1 GFIIG
6 EDPLKLGKCRG
17 ETTGVHIKNLTS
29 LDSFGKQPDRQ
40 GTKESEMGKKVL
52 SPDQI
57 FDKLRQVEIHISQ
70 GKSIALACKE
80 AEISE

>member
-1 GFIIG
+1 
-6 EDPLKLGKCRG
+6 
-17 ETTGVHIKNLTS
+17 
-29 LDSFGKQPDRQ
+29 
-40 GTKESEMGKKVL
+40 MGKKVL

>member
-1 GFIIG
+1 MLKLSCTGFIIG

-40 GTKESEMGKKVL
+40 GSSIYCGITCHK
-52 SPDQI
+52 
-57 FDKLRQVEIHISQ
+57 HI
-70 GKSIALACKE
+70 K
-80 AEISE
+80 